1 VGEYNDFSVGP
12 SIATNSW
19 RHVCVTWDGGALRFY
34 QEGVLAGSG
43 VPNAG
48 PFNTLGLS
56 QLVMGEFSLASCT
69 SVRAASAPRRA
80 DSVLI
85 AV

>member
-12 SIATNSW
+12 SITTNSW
-19 RHVCVTWDGGALRFY
+19 RHVCVTWDGGTLRFY

-56 QLVMGEFSLASCT
+56 QLVMGGFLSPFTCLCPLHRDGVLT
-69 SVRAASAPRRA
+69 APRW
-80 DSVLI
+80 
-85 AV
+85 